1 MCSKQAPSRLFALFG
16 YAVVQFNFGLNPG
29 LTFVLFLV
37 VFWGVVM
44 FYNT

>member
-29 LTFVLFLV
+29 LKFVLFS